1 MIDEV
6 QDCVGIGSTAAVLR
20 TLDRSSGLVVAVKI
34 TNSTE
39 TNMDMKI
46 ANEESIYYRL
56 IRKPSPSLKYVGWLS
71 FAGSQTYSQF
81 LLVCSPGF

>member
-1 MIDEV
+1 MIGGRCKYCALHGSALRSWYPVLDEV

-39 TNMDMKI
+39 TSMDKKI
-46 ANEESIYYRL
+46 ANEEAIYYRL
-56 IRKPSPSLKYVGWLS
+56 ICKPSPSLK
-71 FAGSQTYSQF
+71 
-81 LLVCSPGF
+81 